1 MTLLI
6 FTFTLFMFTAF
17 KFKSGEARSV
27 NADFLFHRR
36 QLTGKDSTFREGVGV
51 SFEREQI
58 FALFLCSNQKEAIM
72 PKFKTP
78 SNELLDKLSI
88 LEIAVETSIA
98 KLQTQ
103 HTKDSLIIR
112 GIENAYDDF
121 KKHLIKYI
129 STTEIWPGNY
139 SKLKKAQKRIGY
151 DYNTMLNSVLSSV
164 NIIPA
169 KGEDICRN

>member
-1 MTLLI
+1 
-6 FTFTLFMFTAF
+6 MFTAF
-17 KFKSGEARSV
+17 KYTSGKARSV
-27 NADFLFHRR
+27 NADFLLYRD

-51 SFEREQI
+51 SCEREQI
-58 FALFLCSNQKEAIM
+58 FALFLCSNHKEAIM

-103 HTKDSLIIR
+103 SPKDSLIIR
-112 GIENAYDDF
+112 GIENAYNDF
-121 KKHLIKYI
+121 KKDLIKYI
-129 STTEIWPGNY
+129 STTEIWPVNH
-139 SKLKKAQKRIGY
+139 SKLKTAQKQIGY

-169 KGEDICRN
+169 KGEPIC